1 MLKLQSTKQL
11 YHLQTWLKT
20 KMVMIASFTEVT
32 LDRTAYHLLRRGQAS
47 IASYQHF
54 NAGDLVKFLDRATFL
69 TVAER
74 LADKYFHK
82 STGLTL
88 HNNVVELYQALL
100 VTAPIL
106 QRLPLSFKIDW
117 HRGHLLGFI
126 RTHVNGKAGRFHAAI
141 REVERQY
148 QPDRLAAN
156 LEALGIH
163 DADFV
168 AVLQDL
174 YRRHCGGATLQHR
187 LAYQL
192 FDPVLLYDDRQG
204 FELRYGNKLLRL
216 EKQPFE
222 GSVDLRHKS
231 LDVLDFSIKSEKHHG
246 GRHLEI
252 DISESCLSAFRLS
265 MKRILESKASPEY
278 KLGAIKVTVQDF
290 VERTRSTRS
299 ALQQV
304 KELKIWLANKLRGLA
319 GNAPEARL
327 LPHRMLILWSQ
338 RVDSALYLK
347 RPNFFLDPKDTDEKT
362 YLKFFTP
369 YRET

>member
-1 MLKLQSTKQL
+1 
-11 YHLQTWLKT
+11 
-20 KMVMIASFTEVT
+20 MVMIASNAESM
-32 LDRTAYHLLRRGQAS
+32 LDRTAYHLVRRGQAA
-47 IASYQHF
+47 IANYQQF
-54 NAGDLVKFLDRATFL
+54 NTGDLLKYLEREAFLI
-69 TVAER
+69 VAER
-74 LADKYFHK
+74 LAHKYFHK

-100 VTAPIL
+100 VMAPLL

-148 QPDRLAAN
+148 QPTKLAAS

-174 YRRHCGGATLQHR
+174 YRRHCGGTTLQHR
-187 LAYQL
+187 LANQL
-192 FDPVLLYDDRQG
+192 FDPVLLHGDRQW
-204 FELRYGNKLLRL
+204 FELRYGNKFLRL
-216 EKQPFE
+216 EKQAFE
-222 GSVDLRHKS
+222 GSVDLRHQS
-231 LDVLDFSIKSEKHHG
+231 LEVLDYSINSVQHNG
-246 GRHLEI
+246 GYHLSI

-278 KLGAIKVTVQDF
+278 KLGAIEVKVQDF
-290 VERTRSTRS
+290 VERTRSARS

-338 RVDSALYLK
+338 RVDGDLYLK

-362 YLKFFTP
+362 YMKFFTP

>member
-1 MLKLQSTKQL
+1 
-11 YHLQTWLKT
+11 
-20 KMVMIASFTEVT
+20 MVMIASNAESM
-32 LDRTAYHLLRRGQAS
+32 LDRTAYHLVRRGQAS
-47 IASYQHF
+47 IANYQQF
-54 NAGDLVKFLDRATFL
+54 NTGDLSKYLERDAFL

-74 LADKYFHK
+74 LAHTYFHK

-106 QRLPLSFKIDW
+106 QRLPLSFKIGW

-126 RTHVNGKAGRFHAAI
+126 RTHVNGKAGRFYAAI
-141 REVERQY
+141 REVERKY
-148 QPDRLAAN
+148 QPDRLAAS
-156 LEALGIH
+156 LETIGIH

-174 YRRHCGGATLQHR
+174 YRRHCGGTTLQHR
-187 LAYQL
+187 LANQL
-192 FDPVLLYDDRQG
+192 FDPVLLHGDRQG
-204 FELRYGNKLLRL
+204 FELRYGNKFLRL

-222 GSVDLRHKS
+222 GSVDLRHQS
-231 LDVLDFSIKSEKHHG
+231 LEVLDYSINSVQHNG
-246 GRHLEI
+246 GYHLSI
-252 DISESCLSAFRLS
+252 DISESYLTAFRMS
-265 MKRILESKASPEY
+265 VKKILESRTSPEF
-278 KLGAIKVTVQDF
+278 KLAAVDTKIHDF
-290 VERTRSTRS
+290 VERTRSARS

-338 RVDSALYLK
+338 RVDGDLYLK

-362 YLKFFTP
+362 YLKFFSP